1 MTRYY
6 SLTCYAN
13 FEEKI
18 EGWHDS
24 LRKALWCHAI
34 KNPCVDPREVICA
47 KDKGAKKRRPLN
59 KDEKEEIA
67 RIISACP
74 WDLTEEDVKDVIKRT
89 LKPPWELGCAGR

>member
-6 SLTCYAN
+6 SPTCYASL
-13 FEEKI
+13 EEKI
-18 EGWHDS
+18 EGWHYS

-47 KDKGAKKRRPLN
+47 RDESDSKRRPLY

-67 RIISACP
+67 RIISASP
-74 WDLTEEDVKDVIKRT
+74 WDLTDEDVKGVIKRT
-89 LKPPWELGCAGR
+89 PMPPWELPCLGR